1 MFCKI
6 GEIVCLNECKDALVA
21 FVWFFSTVCFQM
33 LSPIVCLHTY
43 NHTCCIVTRWNG
55 FSPECFL
62 CDLSNRCR
70 KSYICHTN
78 DRRNVLKSFFHF
90 RSGASKI
97 NLTRGNPVSFKCPT
111 CSELETGFYNVALV
125 WELIVAVVTLKYC
138 SCWLWFTLTF
148 HIGHIHTVFYTGM
161 LSLSLTFWQQ
171 VVPAVSSGSFWGSSW
186 TQQRSRSWW
195 RLWEHSRWWRCRRA
209 TWLW

>member
-78 DRRNVLKSFFHF
+78 YRRNVLKSFFHF
-90 RSGASKI
+90 RSGARCDEGLPEENGLPASEPAEGAEKVQEGKVDA
-97 NLTRGNPVSFKCPT
+97 RGGRRGLRPRGTWECGGIDWRICACGWHAWSRWR
-111 CSELETGFYNVALV
+111 EEITGWAA
-125 WELIVAVVTLKYC
+125 EP
-138 SCWLWFTLTF
+138 WLWSKKF
-148 HIGHIHTVFYTGM
+148 HSCYT
-161 LSLSLTFWQQ
+161 
-171 VVPAVSSGSFWGSSW
+171 
-186 TQQRSRSWW
+186 
-195 RLWEHSRWWRCRRA
+195 
-209 TWLW
+209 

>member
-1 MFCKI
+1 MTTHMFLQKFNLGVSVSTCITHKM
-6 GEIVCLNECKDALVA
+6 L
-21 FVWFFSTVCFQM
+21 FTTVWRLWILFIWSWILILIIILF
-33 LSPIVCLHTY
+33 LH
-43 NHTCCIVTRWNG
+43 VLQDRWNCLPEMIKCQSCEG
-55 FSPECFL
+55 FVHE
-62 CDLSNRCR
+62 
-70 KSYICHTN
+70 KSGGC
-78 DRRNVLKSFFHF
+78 
-90 RSGASKI
+90 KI

-171 VVPAVSSGSFWGSSW
+171 VVPEVSSGSFWGCSW

-195 RLWEHSRWWRCRRA
+195 RLWEHCGWWRWRRA

>member
-6 GEIVCLNECKDALVA
+6 GEIVCLNACKDALVA
-21 FVWFFSTVCFQM
+21 NVWFFSTLCFQM

-78 DRRNVLKSFFHF
+78 YRRNVLKSFFHF
-90 RSGASKI
+90 RSGARCDEGLPEENGLPASEPMYVTSEQSRACQKDKDRRGPAAPEI
-97 NLTRGNPVSFKCPT
+97 QEDQAWKLRFRFVHIFSMNTSTLHKPHRNIADLNGIGLKSLWAPVFVGLGANLADCCT
-111 CSELETGFYNVALV
+111 
-125 WELIVAVVTLKYC
+125 
-138 SCWLWFTLTF
+138 
-148 HIGHIHTVFYTGM
+148 TVCFM
-161 LSLSLTFWQQ
+161 N
-171 VVPAVSSGSFWGSSW
+171 
-186 TQQRSRSWW
+186 
-195 RLWEHSRWWRCRRA
+195 
-209 TWLW
+209 